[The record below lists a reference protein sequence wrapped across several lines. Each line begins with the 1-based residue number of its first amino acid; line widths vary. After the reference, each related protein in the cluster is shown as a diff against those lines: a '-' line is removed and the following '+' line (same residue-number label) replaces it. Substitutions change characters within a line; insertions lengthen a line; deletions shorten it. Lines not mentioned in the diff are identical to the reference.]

1 MAFTTTQT
9 IDSVLTRNFNFR
21 LNNNAPISSL
31 YTLYANGAGQTYWS
45 NSINTND
52 LSTLSTA
59 IGFTNNTVAIQ
70 STQINTLFVN
80 TSNLSTYLSTVVYE
94 TVSTA
99 NSTVYGL
106 SSVLGYAADV
116 TEVKV
121 GLSTVYAN
129 LSTQIS
135 VQNTSSYSTLTR
147 NYNTAIAAASV
158 STFNASR
165 VLTGASASSLAG
177 FFSSALISTTGGL
190 TTAQQSTSA
199 GLQRSISTLGG
210 AVSTNFRL
218 FSTFQS
224 QTNFNFASTNS
235 RLWAIEFISSGSVF
249 STNLSSLMGRNI
261 SSAVGTSQAQL
272 NSTFNVLFRDLSSI
286 VSTINISTLGF
297 LSSIASISTTTGGAI
312 STLNSTVSGHTEQI
326 ADLTYEFSVIT
337 TSSILAGI
345 YDTFIAL
352 EGYTSTLIGS
362 TIEQT
367 NSFTSSFYVSTSI
380 ANISIQNAFY
390 NSVAQVVVSSAI
402 AFSLPSTFQYMSS
415 LVSSLYSTGIYDVTT
430 ALGSTAQS
438 SILGY
443 ISTPAGISLSTV
455 SGSTVATYN
464 SYVTSTLNEYNAFVD
479 SLTYAA
485 STYGVS
491 SLYTNATL
499 NLTSNTYTANL
510 DLLSFRNFYVNI
522 YGLQTTTNSNY
533 RITYNPSTTTNLNY
547 NRGVITLN
555 VSTPTYAGGN
565 HALMFNTNRW
575 GFPTTV
581 FNATF
586 PGIMGYTYEAQ
597 YEYTIINQALYTN
610 LLNIMPRIEMN
621 NVTVAATPTVFSS
634 NTGQILSTTY
644 WYGTPITFNWSNY
657 MGLPTTGYGG
667 PPFDPR
673 VVVDVYD
680 GSNFLT
686 EYGPTSLSNNVL
698 TISTP
703 SVVGKSAG
711 ALRARIYIE
720 GLETRTAYEYNFTAV
735 NSVFDTLV
743 LSNTCNSPNGY
754 NFLLGN
760 ELVLHTVSGK
770 YPLKGVVPGVT
781 TTGSASKFLSNDATY
796 SFSNMTN
803 GTLNVIG
810 NGLSPFTLTTT
821 TAYPPLSSPQQV
833 YQSNSVFLPPND
845 TQLIWTAFPLQS
857 TFSTFDT
864 LNTMGNLS
872 WNYIIHNQ
880 ASTII
885 LNLKNAITVGN
896 SVSSIVYAN
905 LFGNVT
911 SYPDSYNLVLS
922 TNSTLM
928 YLNADFNLPTVVPS
942 YLFGVPVQQNFIGPI
957 YQNVGGTDYSYAQTM
972 TFSNIGLNSTF
983 DSVRE
988 IGFYNVYDNGSGV
1001 PIPGCNMSNNTMTA
1015 RVTAGTTTYYSTFV
1029 FDGSDT
1035 QVFRFGV

>member
-52 LSTLSTA
+52 LSTFSTA
-59 IGFTNNTVAIQ
+59 LSFTNSTLATQ
-70 STQINTLFVN
+70 STQIDTFYDI

-94 TVSTA
+94 TVSTT
-99 NSTVYGL
+99 NSTIYGL

-116 TEVKV
+116 NELKI
-121 GLSTVYAN
+121 GLSTVYTN
-129 LSTQIS
+129 LSTTIG
-135 VQNTSSYSTLTR
+135 VQNTSTFSTLTR
-147 NYNTAIAAASV
+147 NYNAAIATAAV
-158 STFNASR
+158 STTLYTNR
-165 VLTGASASSLAG
+165 TVGASASSLAA
-177 FFSSALISTTGGL
+177 FASSSLISTTAGL

-199 GLQRSISTLGG
+199 AILRNTSTLGG
-210 AVSTNFRL
+210 IISTNVQI
-218 FSTFQS
+218 FSTIIVPINS
-224 QTNFNFASTNS
+224 TLVVTNS
-235 RLWAIEFISSGSVF
+235 RLWAIEYISTGSIF
-249 STNLSSLMGRNI
+249 STNLSSITGRWI
-261 SSAVGTSQAQL
+261 SSAVGASQNSQ
-272 NSTFNVLFRDLSSI
+272 NSTLVSLFVDLSSI
-286 VSTINISTLGF
+286 VSTVAASTINFTNDLANYSTN
-297 LSSIASISTTTGGAI
+297 TGGVI
-312 STLNSTVSGHTEQI
+312 STLNSTVSGHTLQI

-367 NSFTSSFYVSTSI
+367 NYFTSSFYLSTSA
-380 ANISIQNAFY
+380 ANISTQDAFY
-390 NSVAQVVVSSAI
+390 ASVSQVVISTTI
-402 AFSLPSTFQYMSS
+402 AYTVPSTFIYMSS
-415 LVSSLYSTGIYDVTT
+415 LISTLYDEGLYDVTT
-430 ALGSTAQS
+430 ALNSTAQS

-443 ISTPAGISLSTV
+443 VSTPAGVAISTV

-464 SYVTSTLNEYNAFVD
+464 SYVTSTVTAYSTFVD
-479 SLTYAA
+479 SLYYAA
-485 STYGVS
+485 STYGTS

-533 RITYNPSTTTNLNY
+533 RITYNPSTITNLNY

-610 LLNIMPRIEMN
+610 LLNIMPRIEMKN
-621 NVTVAATPTVFSS
+621 IAVAATPTVFNSTS
-634 NTGQILSTTY
+634 GQILSTTF
-644 WYGTPITFNWSNY
+644 WYGTPINFTWSNY
-657 MGLPTTGYGG
+657 IGLPTTGFGG

-680 GSNFLT
+680 GANLLT
-686 EYGPTSLSNNVL
+686 EYGPVSLSNNAI

-720 GLETRTAYEYNFTAV
+720 GLEARTAYEYNFTAV
-735 NSVFDTLV
+735 NTVFDTLV
-743 LSNTCNSPNGY
+743 LTNTCNSPNGY

-760 ELVLHTVSGK
+760 ELVLHTASGK
-770 YPLKGVVPGVT
+770 YPLKGVVPNVT
-781 TTGSASKFLSNDATY
+781 TTGSASKYLSNDATY

-810 NGLSPFTLTTT
+810 NGVPPFTLTTT
-821 TAYPPLSSPQQV
+821 ATFPPLSSPQQV
-833 YQSNSVFLPPND
+833 YQSNSAFIPGQTSL
-845 TQLIWTAFPLQS
+845 LWTAFPIQS

-864 LNTMGNLS
+864 LNTLGNLS
-872 WNYIIHNQ
+872 WNYTIHNQ
-880 ASTII
+880 PSTT
-885 LNLKNAITVGN
+885 LLRLQNAGTLGIM
-896 SVSSIVYAN
+896 VSSIVYAV
-905 LFGNVT
+905 LIGNVVT
-911 SYPDSYNLVLS
+911 YPDSNNNALS
-922 TNSTLM
+922 TNGTLV
-928 YLNADFNLPTVVPS
+928 YLNADFNLPTTLTS
-942 YLFGVPVQQNFIGPI
+942 YLFGPPPQQNFIGPI

-988 IGFYNVYDNGSGV
+988 IGYYNVFDNGSGV
-1001 PIPGCNMSNNTMTA
+1001 PVPGCNMSTNRMTA
-1015 RVTAGTTTYYSTFV
+1015 RLTAGGVTYYSTFV
-1029 FDGSDT
+1029 FDGSDA